1 MVTHTCGDLFVE
13 YTNPCSHLRSS
24 PRCALTIIG
33 GTRLRAI
40 LIRRFVLLAAYSY
53 SALLGHRAGGRC
65 MAPFWSALATSSVF
79 KNPHLLINM
88 RSADLDTEKYS
99 SSSRL
104 IFSQRVSGTSANPN
118 GWMGGNRV
126 SSPGGR
132 GLARFPRGVQGGACV
147 RLLWR
152 HRTDEN
158 AEVSMRLQD
167 VGRSVSRHRP
177 QRGLHARKARSNQ
190 TTSWRWSDLSDH
202 N

>member
-1 MVTHTCGDLFVE
+1 MLFLFGASC
-13 YTNPCSHLRSS
+13 YWLPTRTRRYS
-24 PRCALTIIG
+24 
-33 GTRLRAI
+33 GT
-40 LIRRFVLLAAYSY
+40 
-53 SALLGHRAGGRC
+53 GQAGVVWLHI
-65 MAPFWSALATSSVF
+65 WSALATSSVF

>member
-1 MVTHTCGDLFVE
+1 M
-13 YTNPCSHLRSS
+13 
-24 PRCALTIIG
+24 
-33 GTRLRAI
+33 
-40 LIRRFVLLAAYSY
+40 
-53 SALLGHRAGGRC
+53 
-65 MAPFWSALATSSVF
+65 
-79 KNPHLLINM
+79 
-88 RSADLDTEKYS
+88 
-99 SSSRL
+99 
-104 IFSQRVSGTSANPN
+104 
-118 GWMGGNRV
+118 